1 MFSSFS
7 VNILKTRYS
16 VKDIKEKYQPIIT
29 IFGSSS
35 CKEGSKLYNIASKVG
50 KILALKGY
58 TAASGGYTCIM
69 DAISKGSIENRGKAI
84 GITTDEITAVKASKY
99 LTEEFRE
106 KSLMSRLELMISIS
120 EAFIFLPGSTG
131 TLTELALVWDK
142 QKLGLIP
149 IKTCFLIGK
158 TWHNVFNIMFNN
170 TDNLVKRSKWKKD
183 LEVEK
188 ACELIESIEELE
200 IRLVNKNN

>member
-1 MFSSFS
+1 

-16 VKDIKEKYQPIIT
+16 INEIREKFGPIIT

-35 CKEGSKLYNIASKVG
+35 CKEESELYNMANKVG
-50 KILALKGY
+50 KILAMKGY
-58 TAASGGYTCIM
+58 TTASGGYTCIM
-69 DAISKGSIENRGKAI
+69 DAISKGTVENNGKSI
-84 GITTDEITAVKASKY
+84 GITTDEITMVKASKY

-106 KSLMSRLELMISIS
+106 KSLMSRLELMINIA
-120 EAFIFLPGSTG
+120 EAFVFLPGSTG

-149 IKTCFLIGK
+149 IRPSYLIGK
-158 TWHNVFNIMFNN
+158 TWHKVFNIMFNN
-170 TDNLVKRSKWKKD
+170 SDHLVKRSKWKKD

-188 ACELIESIEELE
+188 ACELIDSIEELKLHIE
-200 IRLVNKNN
+200 NKKK